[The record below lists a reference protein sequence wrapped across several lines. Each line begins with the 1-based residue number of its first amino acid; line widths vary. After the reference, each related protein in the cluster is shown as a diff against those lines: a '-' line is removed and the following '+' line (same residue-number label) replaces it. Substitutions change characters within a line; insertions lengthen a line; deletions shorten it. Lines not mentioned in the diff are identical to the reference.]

1 MIYLHPVVAVPN
13 KWRFRYPSS
22 EFYCDGVGVRVY
34 VRVEKEVVT

>member
-1 MIYLHPVVAVPN
+1 MIYLHPVAAVPN

-34 VRVEKEVVT
+34 VRVEKEAIT